1 MRILH
6 IVPFLVLAPA
16 AAFAQ
21 NWSHTVQIGDDNF
34 QATVQDGRNLAITA
48 QIGDDNDAVTAQ
60 SGTGNAS
67 VIVQS
72 GDGLSQTNTQTGDYH
87 GYSSTQIKSGLA
99 VTPFSRTSTTSSA
112 VGSVTI
118 HFSVE

>member
-6 IVPFLVLAPA
+6 IVPLLALAPA

-21 NWSHTVQIGDDNF
+21 NWSHTVQIGDGNF
-34 QATVQDGRNLAITA
+34 QATVQDGRNFAVTA
-48 QIGDDNDAVTAQ
+48 QIGDDNDAAAAQ
-60 SGTGNAS
+60 SGTGNVS
-67 VIVQS
+67 VIAQS
-72 GDGLSQTNTQTGDYH
+72 GDGLSQSNVQTGNYQ
-87 GYSSTQIKSGLA
+87 GYSSTQIKPDLP
-99 VTPFSRTSTTSSA
+99 VTPFSRTSTFSGA